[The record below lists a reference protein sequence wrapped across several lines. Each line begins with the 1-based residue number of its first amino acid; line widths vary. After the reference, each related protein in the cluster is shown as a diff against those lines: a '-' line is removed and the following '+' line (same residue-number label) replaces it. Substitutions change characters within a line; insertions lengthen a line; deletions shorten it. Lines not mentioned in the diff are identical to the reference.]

1 MFHQHSTFVPQG
13 AYQPQPHGQRAS
25 TPPLYHGSAVPP
37 RSLPTTPSLMPSH
50 HPPQTSAMQNGMP
63 YYPPQTVAMR
73 NAPAEPFLYNTFN
86 SRPASPVKQQPVQAV
101 PQSCQPGL
109 TTTAAPRADAQRA
122 GSMLPE
128 GLHYNCNPSYATAV
142 PFRHPS
148 VFPQESAAPSSAYGG
163 GSTSDHYSRGVSLA
177 APPVAMPAYGSA
189 APTATATLDIAH
201 AAMAHY
207 QQRLD
212 ERRFQEQK
220 LAQEESALAAEEAA
234 LLSQLEQLT
243 HERQKVDEEHSSLCR
258 GWSQIFAQ
266 NQWYEETPDLDL
278 TAEVT
283 EVQYR
288 CQAMQAHLDELRFTL
303 EGHQTEL
310 RKYDGNDHIRERQRQ
325 SMRKLDECLEDM
337 EKRRQGYRAIAD
349 SHFDAEAQRERG
361 CRNYLV
367 EIKGRAQDLETQLTS
382 SGCLIP
388 WAVAGMSSRASS
400 VAPQQQKTSF
410 EVQQQQR
417 SSSSHASA
425 AGGLAPL
432 PVNSTGLRANN
443 GKGGAVDS
451 STIPFRQRVVS
462 FRGNSNDSTT
472 ATTTSRQFPQ
482 GDPTDVDIDGASFT
496 VALDEES
503 FYSKTGGNSQQ
514 DMDDLIGL
522 NGGSFAMNLCD
533 TKRRRADYALTAM

>member
-1 MFHQHSTFVPQG
+1 
-13 AYQPQPHGQRAS
+13 
-25 TPPLYHGSAVPP
+25 
-37 RSLPTTPSLMPSH
+37 
-50 HPPQTSAMQNGMP
+50 MQNGMP
-63 YYPPQTVAMR
+63 SYYPPQTVAMR
-73 NAPAEPFLYNTFN
+73 NAPAEPFLYNAFN
-86 SRPASPVKQQPVQAV
+86 SRPASPVKQQPVPAV
-101 PQSCQPGL
+101 SQLNQPGL
-109 TTTAAPRADAQRA
+109 TTAVAPQADVQRA
-122 GSMLPE
+122 GSMLPV
-128 GLHYNCNPSYATAV
+128 GLQYNYNHSSTAGM
-142 PFRHPS
+142 PFRQAS
-148 VFPQESAAPSSAYGG
+148 VFAQGSVPPPSAYGG
-163 GSTSDHYSRGVSLA
+163 GSTSDHYSRDVSLA
-177 APPVAMPAYGSA
+177 APPVALPAYGSA

-325 SMRKLDECLEDM
+325 SMRKLEECLEDM
-337 EKRRQGYRAIAD
+337 EKRRQGYRTIAD

-361 CRNYLV
+361 CRNYMV

-382 SGCLIP
+382 SGCSIP
-388 WAVAGMSSRASS
+388 WAVAGTSSRASS
-400 VAPQQQKTSF
+400 VVPQQQKTSF
-410 EVQQQQR
+410 EDQQQQR
-417 SSSSHASA
+417 SSNHASA
-425 AGGLAPL
+425 AGLAPL
-432 PVNSTGLRANN
+432 PVNSTSLRANN

-482 GDPTDVDIDGASFT
+482 GDHPTDVDIDGASFT

-514 DMDDLIGL
+514 DMEDLIGL